1 MFTVGS
7 RHLDAGGGREQSLF
21 KIVNPVP
28 QPNFPPSQASV
39 PIKLLVFYRTVQSV
53 TTENVS
59 KMYRT
64 YLLETFI
71 LTQTLRWW
79 NLSKRSIQCRS
90 HNLKIV

>member
-39 PIKLLVFYRTVQSV
+39 PIEFLVFYRTVQSV

-59 KMYRT
+59 KIYRIEPIFWRHL
-64 YLLETFI
+64 YS
-71 LTQTLRWW
+71 LR
-79 NLSKRSIQCRS
+79 LFAGGI
-90 HNLKIV
+90 